1 MRLFICLILFV
12 LFYGCASDEIE
23 FEKENNLPYQIEW
36 LDNQHVKVKFDSTA
50 MLEAQYPNGM
60 HGEVKRVVSKIKSLE
75 ILKDSAWYETSH
87 YDSEKGK
94 IVSNTFGFKTQ
105 ILLNNI
111 SQDDSLIL
119 NTNNLDFYPLSTV
132 ERSPESQKK
141 KINNVIP
148 DRIILRGGQRFI
160 EFSLTKDSISI
171 IRKWNNIIAD
181 FPNQTGFTGRKIIT
195 LDTISIS
202 GKANTA
208 TLEEIR
214 DAVNCLDLKDVSEYK
229 MYGSL
234 IGFYNGSNNYNLII
248 REQEKSYIQ
257 NSNDYTYGVKKLLHI
272 VYGLK
277 EEDLE

>member
-36 LDNQHVKVKFDSTA
+36 LNNQHVKVQFDSTA

-60 HGEVKRVVSKIKSLE
+60 HGEVKRGVSKIKSLE
-75 ILKDSAWYETSH
+75 ILNDSAWYETSH

-132 ERSPESQKK
+132 ERSPEPQKK
-141 KINNVIP
+141 KINNIIP
-148 DRIILRGGQRFI
+148 DKIILIGGSRYI
-160 EFSLTKDSISI
+160 DFSLIKDSISI
-171 IRKWNNIIAD
+171 IKKWNNIIAD
-181 FPNQTGFTGRKIIT
+181 FPKSTSYSSPISRKIIT
-195 LDTISIS
+195 LDTVRFT
-202 GKANTA
+202 GKATDA
-208 TLEEIR
+208 IMKEMR
-214 DAVNCLDLKDVSEYK
+214 DAVNCLDLKDVSDDK
-229 MYGSL
+229 FYGSL

-248 REQEKSYIQ
+248 I
-257 NSNDYTYGVKKLLHI
+257 KKI
-272 VYGLK
+272 RA
-277 EEDLE
+277 